1 MVRRSS
7 VARSKSDTRGRSND
21 VRFGSKADIGLAAAN
36 VRFTPESGV
45 TALRFEDF
53 LDRPV
58 GIVWRDRRVP
68 LVVAALL
75 AGNMKTPLDVAH
87 LEHLI
92 PKNRAATSGQGVAPP
107 SGARQATAGRAAS
120 RPDRPSRAFSDYY
133 VNYTTFHGL

>member
-1 MVRRSS
+1 MLRLIWTLNKTGQRYAV
-7 VARSKSDTRGRSND
+7 TRCRCCA
-21 VRFGSKADIGLAAAN
+21 V
-36 VRFTPESGV
+36 THGV

-68 LVVAALL
+68 LVVAPLL
-75 AGNMKTPLDVAH
+75 AGNMQTPLDVAH